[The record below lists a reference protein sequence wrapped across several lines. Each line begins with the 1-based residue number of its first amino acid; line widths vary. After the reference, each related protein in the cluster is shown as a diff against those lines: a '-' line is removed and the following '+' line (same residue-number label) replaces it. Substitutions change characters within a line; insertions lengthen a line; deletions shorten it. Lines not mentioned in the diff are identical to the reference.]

1 MTGELL
7 LKQIE
12 KDVANEFYPAF
23 VAVALWSDCAF
34 DDFKS
39 IVEVLEAHFPDV
51 WVHACFLIFETKKSL
66 TEFFLRTQ
74 LREIFQITI

>member
-34 DDFKS
+34 DDLKS
-39 IVEVLEAHFPDV
+39 IVEVLEPHFP
-51 WVHACFLIFETKKSL
+51 HAFLA
-66 TEFFLRTQ
+66 
-74 LREIFQITI
+74 